1 MPFIIPFIPLIA
13 AGVTAGTS
21 LGLTLSN
28 QPSAPQVPTTPA
40 TPPAQTQ
47 TVNQAQRASVASAAP
62 NEQSMTGSSL
72 SPEYYAQWAGLNT
85 GLGNNPQA
93 AGNIQSA
100 INQFFG
106 FGAPGTTGLSTT
118 GPAGNSI
125 TDLLSR
131 TGATPGGSPAGGGG
145 GLLDSLLQSD
155 VFKGFA

>member
-28 QPSAPQVPTTPA
+28 QPSAPQVPTAPI
-40 TPPAQTQ
+40 TPPAQTD
-47 TVNQAQRASVASAAP
+47 TTNTAQKAAVASSLP
-62 NEQSMTGSSL
+62 NLQSLTGGSL
-72 SPEYYAQWAGLNT
+72 SPEYASQWAGLNT

-93 AGNIQSA
+93 GGNVQSA

-106 FGAPGTTGLSTT
+106 FGAPNTSSLSTA
-118 GPAGNSI
+118 GPTGNSI

-131 TGATPGGSPAGGGG
+131 TGATSTPAGGGG

-155 VFKGFA
+155 VFKGFS